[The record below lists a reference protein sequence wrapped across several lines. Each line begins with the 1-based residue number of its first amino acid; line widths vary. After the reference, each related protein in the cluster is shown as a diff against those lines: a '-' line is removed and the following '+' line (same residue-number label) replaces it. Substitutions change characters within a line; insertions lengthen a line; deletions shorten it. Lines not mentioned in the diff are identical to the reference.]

1 MVQPKESS
9 WARPRGTWQ
18 PSRLLLAVLLGGLI
32 LPATALAQRFAGD
45 SGPQQTFL
53 APDRELQAAL
63 SKARTYVE
71 DGEYTVAVRLLQ
83 RVLETEED
91 YFELDNAGNPVS
103 RSFKAEA
110 QRIIGSMP
118 NEGRQAYEL
127 NYGATAAKQLAEAV
141 TAGNQGGLEE
151 VSRRY
156 FHTKAGYQATFL
168 LAMLHLD
175 RGQPLAAALC
185 LRRLQES
192 PGAASF
198 EPNLSFMEAT
208 AWYWAGVRDR
218 ATAALAELK
227 NRSPNA
233 RIRIGDRDVPLFGDT
248 DTALDWLASAIG
260 PARLESQQIATA
272 WLMHRGNPTRTLTSS
287 GGLPL
292 LSHRWAIPISNFE
305 RVLSEIDNLHDRF
318 REQEIVAIPALHP
331 VVVDGTVVVRTA
343 ESLVA
348 IDFENGKR
356 IWQVEEDLRDV
367 LSQRS
372 AVAAQFSAF
381 NNANATNAQMLEQR
395 IWNDLA
401 YGMLSSDGD
410 AIYAL
415 QDLAF
420 APPTSGRARPQVFL
434 PNGQVAGDE
443 SQIGNRLQALDL
455 KRQGAL
461 RWEIGGDDTPA
472 DHPLAGAFF
481 LGPPLPLS
489 GMLYCLAE
497 LQGEIRLVALDA
509 RTGNYQWSQQL
520 AIVEQDILSDSMRRL
535 AGVTPSYAD
544 GVLVCPT
551 SSGAMVAVDLTNRS
565 LRWGFRYPRSPRRS
579 MDRIAQFRAQLAGQN
594 TNEAQRTG
602 WCDSTATVAEGRVI
616 LTPMEADELF
626 CVRLVDGE
634 LLWKLDRQDGL
645 YVAGI
650 HDGNVIVVGRGSVK
664 AWKLAATDLASSAWT
679 LELPGGAVPSGRGFQ
694 SGGTYYLPLST
705 AEIVAINLTTGKITG
720 RVQSRDG
727 TVPGNLVSYRG
738 SIISQSP
745 AAIECFYEIGPLE
758 KSVQERLVANPKD
771 ADALRLRGQIH
782 LDRGQLDAAIADFR
796 ASLAAQKDAHAQD
809 LLVDAMLAALRADF
823 ASHRHLLGDLEDLVT
838 TPQQQS
844 EFLRLTAEGLR
855 QMGESQAAFE
865 HYLQLASLN
874 WSDQTLEQ
882 VAGDHAVRRDR
893 WIQARVNELYQAVTE
908 DERQRMDAAIARYL
922 DDALTADGAA
932 ALRRYVRYFGS
943 EAGGDKARQALAQ
956 RLNAET
962 DLLEKA
968 ALLRELAAGESKT
981 QQAAATLRLA
991 QLFAQAGKAQ
1001 EAAHYYRNLGESFPD
1016 VEIEG
1021 KSGKDWLASLPEADP
1036 VVRLLNAP
1044 EQSWPVGMVESKVE
1058 AKVVANTRTYSIN
1071 LGEGP
1076 NTIEP
1081 QVTFHWDQ
1089 TRQAVV
1095 ARDGLGRD
1103 LWQLAVQELG
1113 GARNYY
1119 VNPNLIMGKMHGHV
1133 LYLSLGHELVAIDT
1147 LGLGGSP
1154 RILWRENLTESLPGL
1169 NGRPSY
1175 GIRTRQVRQ
1184 PWGTRKFYAADAYG
1198 RPLGTLGPVTD
1209 SYLCFQR
1216 GKEVLA
1222 LAPLTGEVLWKRS
1235 GLEAGSTIFGDE
1247 ELIFI
1252 AGPSE
1257 TTAKV
1262 FRASDG
1268 QQLGTRR
1275 IPAADRIMTS
1285 LGRRLLTWNF
1295 SGKTIVKLQDPFK
1308 GEDVWR
1314 MEFDAGSSGYYI
1326 DNQGLAVLQ
1335 RDGRFVVMRLPD
1347 GKLEIDTKLQVDP
1360 ALNDM
1365 YVIRTPDQYL
1375 LLTDSAQHRD
1385 ATISYVNPIP
1395 GGTNNPV
1402 VNGPVYA
1409 FDRAT
1414 GKQLWST
1421 PVIGQAVLLD
1431 QPSDLPIL
1439 VFAAHRYR
1447 RVGNH
1452 GDTRYAVTCLDK
1464 RNGRLIFEKEEP
1476 GSISDFVVTGSYAE
1490 NQVHLNL
1497 MRYQVTMQLTDK
1509 PITDED
1515 KKPADAKEDAKDTP
1529 KESAPKQ
1536 EPKKEENAK
1545 PRLPEGGNVI
1555 PAPKIEIPIDDG
1567 Q

>member
-1 MVQPKESS
+1 MVQRKESS
-9 WARPRGTWQ
+9 WARPRGTMQ
-18 PSRLLLAVLLGGLI
+18 PTRLLLAVLLGGLF
-32 LPATALAQRFAGD
+32 LPAIALGQRFGGAT
-45 SGPQQTFL
+45 GPEQTFL

-118 NEGRQAYEL
+118 DEGRQAYEL

-141 TAGNQGGLEE
+141 AAGNEGGLEE

-185 LRRLQES
+185 LRRLQDS
-192 PGAASF
+192 PGGAAF
-198 EPNLSFMEAT
+198 EPNLSFLEAT
-208 AWYWAGVRDR
+208 AWYRAGVRDR

-227 NRSPNA
+227 NRAPNA
-233 RIRIGDRDVPLFGDT
+233 RIRVGDRSIPMFAST
-248 DTALDWLASAIG
+248 DTALDWLANAIG
-260 PARLESQQIATA
+260 PARLESQQIATQ
-272 WLMHRGNPTRTLTSS
+272 WLMHRGNPTRTLTSG

-305 RVLSEIDNLHDRF
+305 RVLTEINNLHERY

-331 VVVDGTVVVRTA
+331 IVVDGTVVVRTA

-401 YGMLSSDGD
+401 YGMLSSDGE
-410 AIYAL
+410 AVYAL
-415 QDLAF
+415 QDLTF
-420 APPTSGRARPQVFL
+420 VPPTGARARPQVFL
-434 PNGQVAGDE
+434 PNGQIAGGDSEVA
-443 SQIGNRLQALDL
+443 NRLQALDL

-461 RWEIGGDDTPA
+461 RWEIGGEDTPA

-489 GMLYCLAE
+489 GMLYCLVE
-497 LQGEIRLVALDA
+497 MQGEIRLVALDA
-509 RTGNYQWSQQL
+509 RTGNYLWSQQL
-520 AIVEQDILSDSMRRL
+520 AIVEQDILSDSTRRL

-551 SSGAMVAVDLTNRS
+551 SSGAVVAVDLTNRS
-565 LRWGFRYPRSPRRS
+565 LRWGFRYDRSPRRN
-579 MDRIAQFRAQLAGQN
+579 MDRNAQFRAQLAGQN
-594 TNEAQRTG
+594 LNESQRTG
-602 WCDSTATVAEGRVI
+602 WCDATATVSEGRVI
-616 LTPMEADELF
+616 ITPMESDELF

-645 YVAGI
+645 YVAGV
-650 HDGNVIVVGRGSVK
+650 HDGQVIVVGRGSVK
-664 AWKLAATDLASSAWT
+664 AWKLNATDLADSAWS

-705 AEIVAINLTTGKITG
+705 AEIVAIDLATGRITG

-745 AAIECFYEIGPLE
+745 AAIECFYEIEPLE
-758 KSVQERLVANPKD
+758 KSVQQRLVENPND

-796 ASLAAQKDAHAQD
+796 ASLASQKDAHAQD
-809 LLVDAMLAALRADF
+809 LLIDAMLAALRADF
-823 ASHRHLLGDLEDLVT
+823 GGHRHLLGELENLVS

-865 HYLQLASLN
+865 HYLQLASLT
-874 WSDQTLEQ
+874 WSDQALEQ
-882 VAGDHAVRRDR
+882 VAPDHAVRRDR
-893 WIQARVNELYQAVTE
+893 WIQARVNELYQSVSE
-908 DERQRMDAAIARYL
+908 EERQRMDAAIARYL
-922 DDALTADGAA
+922 EEALTAEGPAG
-932 ALRRYVRYFGS
+932 LRRYVRYFGS
-943 EAGGDKARQALAQ
+943 EAGGDLARSALAA
-956 RLNAET
+956 RLNTEA

-968 ALLRELAAGESKT
+968 ALLRELASSDDTT
-981 QQAAATLRLA
+981 QQAKATLQLA

-1001 EAAHYYRNLGESFPD
+1001 EAAHYYSDLGKKFAD
-1016 VEIEG
+1016 VEVDG
-1021 KSGKDWLASLPEADP
+1021 KTGKAWLESLAKDDP
-1036 VVRLLNAP
+1036 VARLLDAP
-1044 EQSWPVGMVESKVE
+1044 EQSWPVGLVESKVE
-1058 AKVVANTRTYSIN
+1058 AKVIPNTRTYSIN

-1076 NTIEP
+1076 NAIEP

-1119 VNPNLIMGKMHGHV
+1119 VNPNLILGKMHGHV

-1184 PWGTRKFYAADAYG
+1184 PWGTRKFFAADAYG

-1209 SYLCFQR
+1209 SYICFQR

-1222 LAPLTGEVLWKRS
+1222 LQPLTGEVLWKRS
-1235 GLEAGSTIFGDE
+1235 GLEAGSTIFGDD

-1275 IPAADRIMTS
+1275 IPAADRIMTA

-1295 SGKTIVKLQDPFK
+1295 AGKTVVKLEDPYK

-1314 MEFDAGSSGYYI
+1314 MEFETGSSGYYI

-1360 ALNDM
+1360 SLNDM
-1365 YVIRTPDQYL
+1365 YVIRTPNQYL

-1414 GKQLWST
+1414 GKLQWTT

-1431 QPSDLPIL
+1431 QPSELPVL

-1464 RNGRLIFEKEEP
+1464 RNGRVIFEKEEP

-1509 PITDED
+1509 PIPEED
-1515 KKPADAKEDAKDTP
+1515 NKPAEAKEDSKDAA
-1529 KESAPKQ
+1529 KESAPKK
-1536 EPKKEENAK
+1536 EATKEEASR
-1545 PRLPEGGNVI
+1545 PRLPEGGIVV
-1555 PAPKIEIPIDDG
+1555 PAPEGEPGAKR
-1567 Q
+1567 

>member
-1 MVQPKESS
+1 MVQRKESS
-9 WARPRGTWQ
+9 WARPRGTMQ
-18 PSRLLLAVLLGGLI
+18 PARLLLAVLLGGLF
-32 LPATALAQRFAGD
+32 LPATALGQRFGGEP
-45 SGPQQTFL
+45 GPEQTFL

-63 SKARTYVE
+63 SKARTYAE

-118 NEGRQAYEL
+118 DEGRQAYEL

-141 TAGNQGGLEE
+141 AAGNEGGLEE
-151 VSRRY
+151 VSRRF

-198 EPNLSFMEAT
+198 EPNLSFLEAT

-227 NRSPNA
+227 NRNPDA
-233 RIRIGDRDVPLFGDT
+233 RIRVGDRNIPLFAST

-260 PARLESQQIATA
+260 PARLESQPIATQ
-272 WLMHRGNPTRTLTSS
+272 WVMHRGNATRTLTSG

-305 RVLSEIDNLHDRF
+305 RVLTEINNLHERY

-331 VVVDGTVVVRTA
+331 IVVDGTVVVRTA

-401 YGMLSSDGD
+401 YGMLSSDGETV
-410 AIYAL
+410 YAL
-415 QDLAF
+415 QDLTF
-420 APPTSGRARPQVFL
+420 VPPSGNRRPQVFL
-434 PNGQVAGDE
+434 PNGQIAGGDTDVA
-443 SQIGNRLQALDL
+443 NRLQALDL

-461 RWEIGGDDTPA
+461 RWEIGGEDTPA
-472 DHPLAGAFF
+472 EHPLTGAFF

-489 GMLYCLAE
+489 GMLYCLVE

-509 RTGNYQWSQQL
+509 RTGNYLWSQQL
-520 AIVEQDILSDSMRRL
+520 AIVEQDILTDSTRRL

-551 SSGAMVAVDLTNRS
+551 SSGAVVAVDLTNRS
-565 LRWGFRYPRSPRRS
+565 LRWGYRYPRSPRRN
-579 MDRIAQFRAQLAGQN
+579 MDRNAQLRAQLAGQN
-594 TNEAQRTG
+594 LNELQRTG
-602 WCDSTATVAEGRVI
+602 WCDSTATVSEGRVI
-616 LTPMEADELF
+616 LTPLESDELY

-645 YVAGI
+645 YVAGVY
-650 HDGNVIVVGRGSVK
+650 DGNVVVVGRSSVK
-664 AWKLAATDLASSAWT
+664 AWKLNATDLAASAWSM
-679 LELPGGAVPSGRGFQ
+679 ELPGGAVPSGRGFQ

-705 AEIVAINLTTGKITG
+705 AEIVAIDLSTGKITG

-745 AAIECFYEIGPLE
+745 AAIECFYEIEPLE
-758 KSVQERLVANPKD
+758 KSVQQRLVANPQD

-823 ASHRHLLGDLEDLVT
+823 VNHRHLLGDLEKLVS

-874 WSDQTLEQ
+874 WSDQALEQ
-882 VAGDHAVRRDR
+882 VAPDHAVRRDR
-893 WIQARVNELYQAVTE
+893 WIQARVNELYQAVSE

-922 DDALTADGAA
+922 DEALTAEGAT

-943 EAGGDKARQALAQ
+943 EAGGDKARLALAS
-956 RLNAET
+956 RLSAEG

-968 ALLRELAAGESKT
+968 ALLRELAASEDTT
-981 QQAAATLRLA
+981 QQAKATLQLA

-1001 EAAHYYRNLGESFPD
+1001 EAAHYYRDLGKKFAD
-1016 VEIEG
+1016 VAIDG
-1021 KSGKDWLASLPEADP
+1021 KPGKDWLAALAQDDP
-1036 VVRLLNAP
+1036 VVRLLDAP
-1044 EQSWPVGMVESKVE
+1044 EQSWPVGLVESKVE

-1076 NTIEP
+1076 NAIEP

-1184 PWGTRKFYAADAYG
+1184 PWGTRKFFAADAYG

-1209 SYLCFQR
+1209 SYICFQR

-1222 LAPLTGEVLWKRS
+1222 LSPLTGEVLWKRT

-1275 IPAADRIMTS
+1275 IPAADRIMTA

-1295 SGKTIVKLQDPFK
+1295 SGKTIVKLEDPFK

-1314 MEFDAGSSGYYI
+1314 MEFEAGSSGYYI

-1335 RDGRFVVMRLPD
+1335 RNGRFVVMRLPD
-1347 GKLEIDTKLQVDP
+1347 GKLEIDTQLQVDP
-1360 ALNDM
+1360 TLNDM
-1365 YVIRTPDQYL
+1365 YVMRTPDQYL

-1431 QPSDLPIL
+1431 QPSELPVL

-1464 RNGRLIFEKEEP
+1464 RNGRVIFEKEEP

-1509 PITDED
+1509 PIPAED
-1515 KKPADAKEDAKDTP
+1515 KKPAEAKEDDKNAAKAPT
-1529 KESAPKQ
+1529 PKQ
-1536 EPKKEENAK
+1536 EPAKENTPR

-1555 PAPKIEIPIDDG
+1555 PEPRIERPEN